1 MEDKKTRSDLPDQEI
16 SRSLYDFPLPDLE
29 LPEDIDPEGPDV
41 DAPAPLSL
49 DDGSTAGESK
59 DPAAENTGFSL
70 ELPEGTSADE
80 ASDAP
85 VNLELSKDDPADPD
99 PDSFT
104 LELPEEDPAEEN
116 SSSFNLELTDAEKTE
131 ASSMNLELDDSIPEQ
146 NEPDQENSSTS
157 EEYSFTLELPEDD
170 GVGDGS
176 DPADGNEID
185 DAAEA
190 GDEGIVDGSSGTTP
204 PEIEPDAEEPD
215 KKPKE
220 TKDSSPD
227 ETSDG
232 SGGKPP
238 RNIKPGKIIL
248 PVICLLIIGAAALAI
263 HLYLKAKDAPQTV
276 VKEFLECAKEL
287 DFEGMDARLQSH
299 DLTAFDRA
307 DVRNE
312 AYRDYFLE
320 VNKKM
325 TCTISGTS
333 VDLAGETAQV
343 TAHVKYLDNTGVYRE
358 ALSDLLRMVVT
369 TAGNES
375 GDTAKEAQEIKAADS
390 TTADKDTKT
399 AEETI
404 VSSEETDA
412 AADDES
418 SGKTDDK
425 TQKSDKKEDEASS
438 EVEKTSDTDD
448 KGNSAPKDEKTSGTD
463 NSASED
469 DNKKTS
475 EIKNTVSEEK
485 AADIKNADSE
495 KNSKNSDKKSDSD
508 ANSTEQESVA
518 NEAAKSNTI
527 SSSAPLTEEQIQ
539 ETIIALLHEKKDASD
554 PVYTET
560 DIVYPLIKADGEWK
574 IVSLDAQTIRA
585 MSANCVSIEDEITR
599 MAEAAQAEQVKNVDE
614 ASLIDFE
621 CDRFAIKYTGSSL
634 GKDFPGNPCLM
645 LYYNYTNKGT
655 ITSSAMVD
663 VNIKVYQHGKS
674 CPPAIPEDNRSNTG
688 TYTQS
693 VEPGET
699 INVCQAFSLQ
709 DTSDVTVQ
717 ASEAFHFGD
726 GTIHSQILTLNAP
739 AGN

>member
-70 ELPEGTSADE
+70 ELPEGTSVDE

-85 VNLELSKDDPADPD
+85 VNLELSKDDPADSD

-104 LELPEEDPAEEN
+104 LELPEEDPSEES

-170 GVGDGS
+170 GTGEES
-176 DPADGNEID
+176 DPAAGNEID
-185 DAAEA
+185 DASEA
-190 GDEGIVDGSSGTTP
+190 GDEGTDDASSGTTP
-204 PEIEPDAEEPD
+204 PENPASEGTPEREPGTEETD

-220 TKDSSPD
+220 SKDDSPD
-227 ETSDG
+227 DSSDG

-369 TAGNES
+369 TAAGNES
-375 GDTAKEAQEIKAADS
+375 
-390 TTADKDTKT
+390 
-399 AEETI
+399 
-404 VSSEETDA
+404 
-412 AADDES
+412 
-418 SGKTDDK
+418 
-425 TQKSDKKEDEASS
+425 
-438 EVEKTSDTDD
+438 
-448 KGNSAPKDEKTSGTD
+448 
-463 NSASED
+463 
-469 DNKKTS
+469 
-475 EIKNTVSEEK
+475 
-485 AADIKNADSE
+485 
-495 KNSKNSDKKSDSD
+495 
-508 ANSTEQESVA
+508 
-518 NEAAKSNTI
+518 
-527 SSSAPLTEEQIQ
+527 
-539 ETIIALLHEKKDASD
+539 
-554 PVYTET
+554 
-560 DIVYPLIKADGEWK
+560 
-574 IVSLDAQTIRA
+574 
-585 MSANCVSIEDEITR
+585 
-599 MAEAAQAEQVKNVDE
+599 
-614 ASLIDFE
+614 
-621 CDRFAIKYTGSSL
+621 
-634 GKDFPGNPCLM
+634 
-645 LYYNYTNKGT
+645 
-655 ITSSAMVD
+655 
-663 VNIKVYQHGKS
+663 
-674 CPPAIPEDNRSNTG
+674 
-688 TYTQS
+688 
-693 VEPGET
+693 
-699 INVCQAFSLQ
+699 
-709 DTSDVTVQ
+709 
-717 ASEAFHFGD
+717 
-726 GTIHSQILTLNAP
+726 
-739 AGN
+739 

>member
-29 LPEDIDPEGPDV
+29 LPEDIDPEGPAV
-41 DAPAPLSL
+41 DGPAPLSL
-49 DDGSTAGESK
+49 DHGPTAGENT
-59 DPAAENTGFSL
+59 DPAEENAGFSL
-70 ELPEGTSADE
+70 ELPEGTAADD
-80 ASDAP
+80 ASEAP
-85 VNLELSKDDPADPD
+85 VNLELPKDDSANSDSG
-99 PDSFT
+99 SFT
-104 LELPEEDPAEEN
+104 
-116 SSSFNLELTDAEKTE
+116 
-131 ASSMNLELDDSIPEQ
+131 LELDDSIPNQ
-146 NEPDQENSSTS
+146 NEPDEDNSSTS
-157 EEYSFTLELPEDD
+157 GEYSFSLELPEDD
-170 GVGDGS
+170 GAGDAS
-176 DPADGNEID
+176 DTTDGDEID
-185 DAAEA
+185 DASE
-190 GDEGIVDGSSGTTP
+190 GSDEGTDDPSSGTTS
-204 PEIEPDAEEPD
+204 PENPASEGTPEREPGTEEAD

-220 TKDSSPD
+220 SKEDSPDDSSG
-227 ETSDG
+227 G

-325 TCTISGTS
+325 SCTISGTS

-369 TAGNES
+369 TSGNES
-375 GDTAKEAQEIKAADS
+375 GDVSKETQESETADSTDKTSGKADDKKQNSVNKEDDASADAEKASVTDEKGSDKDSKTANAEKSSSVKSGETVDQKNTDSEKSNKTANTKDTASADDKKAAD
-390 TTADKDTKT
+390 ADNDAQESS
-399 AEETI
+399 AEET
-404 VSSEETDA
+404 VQSE
-412 AADDES
+412 
-418 SGKTDDK
+418 
-425 TQKSDKKEDEASS
+425 
-438 EVEKTSDTDD
+438 TS
-448 KGNSAPKDEKTSGTD
+448 
-463 NSASED
+463 
-469 DNKKTS
+469 
-475 EIKNTVSEEK
+475 
-485 AADIKNADSE
+485 
-495 KNSKNSDKKSDSD
+495 
-508 ANSTEQESVA
+508 
-518 NEAAKSNTI
+518 

-599 MAEAAQAEQVKNVDE
+599 MAEAAQAEQVKNVDQ

-621 CDRFAIKYTGSSL
+621 CDRFAIRYTGSSL

-655 ITSSAMVD
+655 VTSSAMVD
-663 VNIKVYQHGKS
+663 VSIKVYQHGKS
-674 CPPAIPEDNRSNTG
+674 CPPAIPEDNRSNTE